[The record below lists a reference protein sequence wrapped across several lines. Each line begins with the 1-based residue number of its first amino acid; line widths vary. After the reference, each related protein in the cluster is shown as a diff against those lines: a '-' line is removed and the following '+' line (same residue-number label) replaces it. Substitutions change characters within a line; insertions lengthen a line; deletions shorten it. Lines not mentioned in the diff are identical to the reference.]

1 MRLSALFEEF
11 CHFLR
16 VEKEAAPRTIE
27 TYRWCFKDYESFVMK
42 QTGGTVLIT
51 HFTADTCRAYQYD
64 LAARGLQTSSI
75 RVRLATLGSFG
86 KWAVR
91 RDRLVKN
98 PVDVLTRPR
107 RKARLPRVPRWETV
121 ERLLGECT
129 AWRDKA
135 LVALMCYGGLRRSE
149 IVALD
154 VGDVAPGLGLRRV
167 QGKGGG
173 EAAVPLPEVAQRI
186 LAAYIAMER
195 AHVAAT
201 QPLFTSRFKTK
212 GGHVTQAR
220 MTGQRLWKITKTIG
234 ARAGVPELHPHAF
247 RHACGVELLRL
258 SGGNLRA
265 VQEHLRHADIQTTT
279 VYTRLTQ
286 SDLQKVISKF
296 DKDNR
301 GENNDSYPSP
311 HGT

>member
-16 VEKEAAPRTIE
+16 VEKEAAPRTIQ

-42 QTGGTVLIT
+42 QVGGTVLVT
-51 HFTADTCRAYQYD
+51 HYTAETCRAYQYD

-98 PVDVLTRPR
+98 PVDTLTRPR
-107 RKARLPRVPRWETV
+107 RKTRLPRVPRWDIV
-121 ERLLGECT
+121 ERLLRECT
-129 AWRDKA
+129 ALRDLA
-135 LVALMCYGGLRRSE
+135 LLVLMCFGALRRAE

-167 QGKGGG
+167 QGKGGV
-173 EAAVPLPEVAQRI
+173 EAAVPLPQVAQRI
-186 LAAYIAMER
+186 LADYIAAER
-195 AHVAAT
+195 GHVSPSA
-201 QPLFTSRFKTK
+201 PLFVSRFRTR
-212 GGHVTQAR
+212 GGQIIEAR
-220 MTGQRLWKITKTIG
+220 MKGHRVWKIVKAMGQRI
-234 ARAGVPELHPHAF
+234 GVPELHPHAF
-247 RHACGVELLRL
+247 RHSSGVELLRR

-279 VYTRLTQ
+279 VYTKLTQ
-286 SDLQKVISKF
+286 SDLQKVISEF
-296 DKDNR
+296 DK
-301 GENNDSYPSP
+301 ND
-311 HGT
+311 GDGK

>member
-11 CHFLR
+11 CHYLR

-27 TYRWCFKDYESFVMK
+27 TYRWCFRDYESFVMK
-42 QTGGTVLIT
+42 QIGGTVLLPQ
-51 HFTADTCRAYQYD
+51 FTADTCRAYQYD
-64 LAARGLQTSSI
+64 LAARALQTSSI

-91 RDRLVKN
+91 RDKLVRN
-98 PVDVLTRPR
+98 PIDALTRPR

-121 ERLLGECT
+121 EHLLTECT
-129 AWRDKA
+129 DLREKA
-135 LVALMCYGGLRRSE
+135 LVALMCYGGLRRAE

-167 QGKGGG
+167 QGKGGV

-186 LAAYIAMER
+186 LAEYLASKQVGA
-195 AHVAAT
+195 VAT
-201 QPLFTSRFKTK
+201 EPLFVSRFKTK
-212 GGHVTQAR
+212 GGLVVRGR
-220 MTGQRLWKITKTIG
+220 MKGHRVWKITKAIG

-247 RHACGVELLRL
+247 RHSCGVELLRR

-286 SDLQKVISKF
+286 SDLQKVISEF
-296 DKDNR
+296 DKNNGDGNR
-301 GENNDSYPSP
+301 DSRPTP